1 MEREGN
7 ESSVADHSRMMISM
21 FNELKENI
29 QKQLKEFQENTNQKL
44 ERTQKQ
50 LNELRIFN
58 KLQNE
63 TKVIKN
69 QEIYE
74 IKKIAQGMKEELNKD
89 MESHGK
95 KNQTEILEIKISLN
109 QMKNTIES
117 HSSRL
122 EQVWKTESQDS
133 KTK

>member
-1 MEREGN
+1 
-7 ESSVADHSRMMISM
+7 
-21 FNELKENI
+21 
-29 QKQLKEFQENTNQKL
+29 
-44 ERTQKQ
+44 
-50 LNELRIFN
+50 
-58 KLQNE
+58 
-63 TKVIKN
+63 VIKN